1 MQRQMEMLARTRRR
15 REKILPHE
23 RDADD
28 VTPLLGADLNLR
40 NDDFDR
46 QSNEIAWL
54 AMEKKTDLIAIPE
67 LSEWKKKWKE
77 NCHECVGVIKAP
89 DVDLKN
95 ETKFLL

>member
-1 MQRQMEMLARTRRR
+1 M
-15 REKILPHE
+15 ILIDNPMKLH
-23 RDADD
+23 
-28 VTPLLGADLNLR
+28 GW
-40 NDDFDR
+40 
-46 QSNEIAWL
+46 QWK
-54 AMEKKTDLIAIPE
+54 KKTDLIAIPE

>member
-1 MQRQMEMLARTRRR
+1 MEMLARTRRR

-54 AMEKKTDLIAIPE
+54 AMEKK
-67 LSEWKKKWKE
+67 
-77 NCHECVGVIKAP
+77 N
-89 DVDLKN
+89 
-95 ETKFLL
+95 